1 MKLYHS
7 YDSSTAG
14 AYIIYIPANSVSV
27 DQAYRCLQSCV
38 AVDQPAEL
46 WEGFDG
52 SGTEISVPR
61 HLKGQSWTNWFRV
74 TDHQIS
80 RTEIA
85 CCLSHISLW
94 IHCIELD
101 RPIIVLEHDAVMTQP
116 YPRHEVYNAIGY
128 MGCVEQQRGEYELK
142 FPEAPQSS
150 INHNWRFI
158 NRAHAYSIDPAVARK
173 MLSNVLDRGIFE
185 SLDVMLKSD
194 DYAIYQTGI
203 YAYEM
208 PDGKTTIFD
217 RKK

>member
-7 YDSSTAG
+7 YDSTSAG
-14 AYIIYIPANSVSV
+14 AYIIYIPGNVVSV

-38 AVDQPAEL
+38 AVGQPAEL

-52 SGTEISVPR
+52 SGAEISVPR
-61 HLKGQSWTNWFRV
+61 HLKAQSWIDWFRV

-94 IHCIELD
+94 IRCIELD
-101 RPIIVLEHDAVMTQP
+101 RPIVVLEHDAVMAQA

-128 MGCVEQQRGEYELK
+128 LGCVEQHRGEYELK
-142 FPEAPQSS
+142 FPESPRSS
-150 INHNWRFI
+150 INRNWHFI
-158 NRAHAYSIDPAVARK
+158 NRAHAYSIDPAVSRK
-173 MLSNVLDRGIFE
+173 MLSNVIDRGIFE